1 MEFTQDDTMD
11 DQDEKPRGIN
21 KFKKIGTTI
30 KLVSSLSTKIVPDM
44 GDRPSMDS
52 VSVSKSCKVLGFSE
66 IFYSLV
72 ASGRHQ
78 FEIGLRHPWS
88 TLYWKCTST

>member
-1 MEFTQDDTMD
+1 MEFTREDEFDEDD
-11 DQDEKPRGIN
+11 KPKGIN

-52 VSVSKSCKVLGFSE
+52 VRDPNLEFQ
-66 IFYSLV
+66 ID
-72 ASGRHQ
+72 AS
-78 FEIGLRHPWS
+78 F
-88 TLYWKCTST
+88 

>member
-1 MEFTQDDTMD
+1 MEFTKEDAFDEE
-11 DQDEKPRGIN
+11 DEKPKGIN

-52 VSVSKSCKVLGFSE
+52 VKVSN
-66 IFYSLV
+66 
-72 ASGRHQ
+72 
-78 FEIGLRHPWS
+78 
-88 TLYWKCTST
+88 

>member
-1 MEFTQDDTMD
+1 MEFTKEDEFDE
-11 DQDEKPRGIN
+11 QDEKPKGIN

-52 VSVSKSCKVLGFSE
+52 VRVSIRCS
-66 IFYSLV
+66 IDD
-72 ASGRHQ
+72 A
-78 FEIGLRHPWS
+78 
-88 TLYWKCTST
+88 TN